1 MQSNTSLNTYINVLL
16 SAAKLLGIEFTP
28 QGVDLRPALPLPA
41 YKFSSRLLGLEK
53 SAHGY
58 EGWYATHPHEGAWTV
73 TLHLPAD
80 EVKKAARVEANG
92 VEMPLLLTADG
103 AIQIQGESAD
113 KPLRWSVSIAT

>member
-1 MQSNTSLNTYINVLL
+1 MNAHAHAWPLY

-28 QGVDLRPALPLPA
+28 QGVSLKPSLPLPA
-41 YKFSSRLLGLEK
+41 YRFASRLLGLEK
-53 SAHGY
+53 SARGY
-58 EGWYATHPHEGAWTV
+58 EGWYATHPHKGTWTV

-80 EVKKAARVEANG
+80 EAKKAARVEVNG
-92 VEMPLLLTADG
+92 IEMPLLLTADG